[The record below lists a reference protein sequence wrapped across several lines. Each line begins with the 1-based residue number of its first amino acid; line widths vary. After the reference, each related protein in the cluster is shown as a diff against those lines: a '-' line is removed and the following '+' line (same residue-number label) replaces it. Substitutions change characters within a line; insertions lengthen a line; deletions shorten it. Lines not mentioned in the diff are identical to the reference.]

1 MLLGSIWESPTS
13 LCMDYI
19 VRSYHGQQLYTTFH
33 KLNCKSKY
41 IIYLMECALCQVQY
55 VGKAETTFSIRL
67 TNHKKYVS
75 NPKSVPAELH
85 FRKPEDSFTLNAK
98 FISIELLSNIP
109 TINKD
114 ILKFRLKQREY
125 FWIKKLE
132 TLPP

>member
-1 MLLGSIWESPTS
+1 MRIVPSSICW
-13 LCMDYI
+13 
-19 VRSYHGQQLYTTFH
+19 
-33 KLNCKSKY
+33 
-41 IIYLMECALCQVQY
+41 
-55 VGKAETTFSIRL
+55 KAETTFSIRL
-67 TNHKKYVS
+67 TSHRKDVS

-85 FRKPEDSFTLNAK
+85 FRKPEDSFNLNAK

-109 TINKD
+109 TIYKD